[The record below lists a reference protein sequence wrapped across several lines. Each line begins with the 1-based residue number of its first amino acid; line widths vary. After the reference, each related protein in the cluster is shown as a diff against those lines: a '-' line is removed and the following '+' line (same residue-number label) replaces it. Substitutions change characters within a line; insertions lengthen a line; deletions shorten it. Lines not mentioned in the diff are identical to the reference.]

1 MFLDQS
7 HSRGKRKANNTPAGE
22 PVLVVSN
29 HLGPQGAVVK
39 LDASECKLVAHVSEG
54 LTNRE
59 IAKKLRRSESSIKN
73 QLGKVYKKL
82 GVSRR
87 VRLIMMFR
95 S

>member
-1 MFLDQS
+1 MFLDQP
-7 HSRGKRKANNTPAGE
+7 HSRGKRKAGKTPVE
-22 PVLVVSN
+22 PVFVVAN
-29 HLGPQGAVVK
+29 QLGPQGAVVK
-39 LDASECKLVAHVSEG
+39 LNAIECEIVAHVSEG

-59 IAKKLRRSESSIKN
+59 IAKKLHRSESAVKN

-87 VRLIMMFR
+87 VRLIVMFR